1 MKKSYLIGSTFLL
14 AGMYFAQA
22 PYMRNNFTYAP
33 DEKHAPF
40 AISTIDGRSIE
51 MAHDRAVYYTQDFD
65 GGFDGWS
72 AVIQEGP
79 VNFKLTN
86 SGHENDP
93 ENTFQIPVMATS
105 TPTQWVLLDSDGDNS
120 SYGIPEAATL
130 TSPML
135 DLSAASGEF
144 VALTFDQFFA
154 EWQPDETAEHCY
166 IGVSTDGIAWT
177 EIEINEGVGREAR
190 PNPEKI
196 SWDITD
202 LIAGEEATVWVRFRW
217 DGAWNYGWQIDNVQ
231 IEDINESDLAILT
244 AYRNY
249 DGGIVYSQVPQAHA
263 QEFIIGAVI
272 KNIGHIEQTNIKFN
286 YVISGPDGTEVASGI
301 STAFIPSLVNGQQ
314 DTLLHETGYTPDE
327 LGNYTIEWTAIS
339 DDADDATID
348 NTLEDAFFELTE
360 YTMALDYDLGPI
372 SEISNWPLKT
382 GEAYFGNLMSFQVN
396 DEATALIVQIT
407 DYTENLGEVIKGAV
421 WEFVE
426 EGTEWSLVF
435 DSNEHDVTE
444 DDLGGFVT
452 FDLEEFEVNP
462 TSLYLFCAYQYAS
475 TPQPMFVRQGDI
487 GFNNLQGKD
496 DEYLNR
502 GFFDRAA
509 PIVRVRLNPGEVGL
523 TETVQKNVLAVYPNP
538 ATEQINVTLSTNSE
552 SSSQVNLV
560 DLSGKIIQTLQVGQ
574 SNETSIVQFNIAN
587 LQAGVYFIE
596 LINEKGKEIEK
607 VVKK

>member
-1 MKKSYLIGSTFLL
+1 
-14 AGMYFAQA
+14 
-22 PYMRNNFTYAP
+22 
-33 DEKHAPF
+33 
-40 AISTIDGRSIE
+40 
-51 MAHDRAVYYTQDFD
+51 
-65 GGFDGWS
+65 
-72 AVIQEGP
+72 
-79 VNFKLTN
+79 
-86 SGHENDP
+86 
-93 ENTFQIPVMATS
+93 
-105 TPTQWVLLDSDGDNS
+105 
-120 SYGIPEAATL
+120 
-130 TSPML
+130 
-135 DLSAASGEF
+135 
-144 VALTFDQFFA
+144 
-154 EWQPDETAEHCY
+154 
-166 IGVSTDGIAWT
+166 
-177 EIEINEGVGREAR
+177 
-190 PNPEKI
+190 
-196 SWDITD
+196 
-202 LIAGEEATVWVRFRW
+202 
-217 DGAWNYGWQIDNVQ
+217 
-231 IEDINESDLAILT
+231 
-244 AYRNY
+244 
-249 DGGIVYSQVPQAHA
+249 
-263 QEFIIGAVI
+263 
-272 KNIGHIEQTNIKFN
+272 
-286 YVISGPDGTEVASGI
+286 
-301 STAFIPSLVNGQQ
+301 
-314 DTLLHETGYTPDE
+314 
-327 LGNYTIEWTAIS
+327 
-339 DDADDATID
+339 
-348 NTLEDAFFELTE
+348 
-360 YTMALDYDLGPI
+360 MALDYDLGPI

-475 TPQPMFVRQGDI
+475 TPQPIFVRQGDI
-487 GFNNLQGKD
+487 GFNNVQGKD

-538 ATEQINVTLSTNSE
+538 ATEQINVTVSTNSE
-552 SSSQVNLV
+552 CSSQINLV

-596 LINEKGKEIEK
+596 LINENGKEIEK